1 MPDREPHDA
10 IAPDGFGFEAGESA
24 AVDRDASSDGSLS
37 DLYTPEPVA
46 EGGEGDVADR
56 LLSAGELDG
65 ERLATAR
72 RLHRQ
77 SPGRRL
83 GDILVGLGV
92 AEAKVQEISAELAGV
107 PFRRVE
113 SEQVDSDLVAKLG
126 IDYCRRHRVLPIGSE
141 AGRIAVGTTRL
152 DDVFLLDDVKRRLGG
167 ALVRHVLITGADLDG
182 ALEAID
188 GGEEEQDLSKLL
200 ADAAEDDVEVQQEEE
215 VADDIEQQAESSP
228 VVRFVNHII
237 QTALKEGASDI
248 HIEPG
253 ERQLRVRFR
262 IDGVLFDAMDTPRRM
277 HAALTSRIKI
287 IANMDI
293 AERRLPQDG
302 RIRATVSGRQLD
314 IRVSTVPTPH
324 GEKTV
329 MRLLDNRSIQVSL
342 EDLGFAE
349 RTLATWNDLIA
360 QPHGIILVT
369 GPTGSGKTTTL
380 YSSIR
385 KMDIGRMNVS
395 TVEDPVEY
403 HLGGITQIQ
412 THDRIGMTFAK
423 ALKSLLRQDPDVVM
437 VGEIRDLE
445 TAVTAIQAALT
456 GHLVLSTLHT
466 NDAPGAVTRLINIGV
481 EPFLVGAALTA
492 TLAQRLVRRI
502 CPECSRPASRGAEM
516 NTLLEQHGIDPAVVR
531 EGEGCES
538 CRRTGYAGR
547 LGIYEL
553 LRMNDRL
560 RDAVAGNPNITEFR
574 RACLAE
580 GMVSLRDDG
589 FDKVRCGRTTIE
601 EVFRVTESIA

>member
-1 MPDREPHDA
+1 MPEGNPHDA
-10 IAPDGFGFEAGESA
+10 ANSPSVREEHDGEDVRPF
-24 AVDRDASSDGSLS
+24 DADDGLLS
-37 DLYTPEPVA
+37 DLYTPEPSA
-46 EGGEGDVADR
+46 EGADGDVADR
-56 LLSAGELDG
+56 LLLAGELDG

-77 SPGRRL
+77 SPGRRI

-107 PFRRVE
+107 PFRRVPA
-113 SEQVDSDLVAKLG
+113 EQADADLISKLG
-126 IDYCRRHRVLPIGSE
+126 ADYCRRHQVLPIAVE
-141 AGRIAVGTTRL
+141 AGRIVVGTTRL
-152 DDVFLLDDVKRRLGG
+152 DEVFLLDDVKRRLGG
-167 ALVRHVLITGADLDG
+167 AHVRHVLITTGDLQ
-182 ALEAID
+182 AVLEALD

-349 RTLATWNDLIA
+349 KTLKTWNELIA

-385 KMDIGRMNVS
+385 KMDISRMNVS
-395 TVEDPVEY
+395 TVEDPVDE
-403 HLGGITQIQ
+403 
-412 THDRIGMTFAK
+412 
-423 ALKSLLRQDPDVVM
+423 RQ
-437 VGEIRDLE
+437 
-445 TAVTAIQAALT
+445 
-456 GHLVLSTLHT
+456 
-466 NDAPGAVTRLINIGV
+466 
-481 EPFLVGAALTA
+481 
-492 TLAQRLVRRI
+492 AQ
-502 CPECSRPASRGAEM
+502 
-516 NTLLEQHGIDPAVVR
+516 LEQHP
-531 EGEGCES
+531 
-538 CRRTGYAGR
+538 
-547 LGIYEL
+547 
-553 LRMNDRL
+553 
-560 RDAVAGNPNITEFR
+560 
-574 RACLAE
+574 
-580 GMVSLRDDG
+580 
-589 FDKVRCGRTTIE
+589 
-601 EVFRVTESIA
+601 

>member
-1 MPDREPHDA
+1 MPDRDLREHDPHVPTRPEMAEAD
-10 IAPDGFGFEAGESA
+10 PFEEDPVERGL
-24 AVDRDASSDGSLS
+24 LS
-37 DLYTPEPVA
+37 DLYTPEPTTD
-46 EGGEGDVADR
+46 GGGDVADR
-56 LLSAGELDG
+56 LLLAGEIDG

-83 GDILVGLGV
+83 GDILVGLGI

-107 PFRRVE
+107 PFRRLEPE
-113 SEQVDSDLVAKLG
+113 SVDPSLISRLG
-126 IDYCRRHRVLPIGSE
+126 IDYCRRHGVLPIAEES
-141 AGRIAVGTTRL
+141 GRVVVGTIRL
-152 DDVFLLDDVKRRLGG
+152 DDVFLLDDVKRRLGS
-167 ALVRHVLITGADLDG
+167 AMLRHVLVTSGDLESV
-182 ALEAID
+182 LEEID

-237 QTALKEGASDI
+237 QTALREGASDI

-302 RIRATVSGRQLD
+302 RIRATVAGRQLD

-342 EDLGFAE
+342 EDLGFADG
-349 RTLATWNDLIA
+349 TLSAWNRLIA

-403 HLGGITQIQ
+403 HLSGITQIQ
-412 THDRIGMTFAK
+412 THDRIGMNFAK

-502 CPECSRPASRGAEM
+502 CPACSRPASPGEEM
-516 NTLLEQHGIDPAVVR
+516 VAMLESQGVDPADLR
-531 EGEGCES
+531 DGGGCES

-547 LGIYEL
+547 LGIFEL

-574 RACLAE
+574 RACLAD
-580 GMVSLRDDG
+580 GMTSLREDG
-589 FDKVRCGRTTIE
+589 FEKVRRGLTTVE
-601 EVFRVTESIA
+601 EVFRVTDSLV